1 MKYLKKFNE
10 SKIYKD
16 LSVEEV
22 KNMLVELLDIGFDVK
37 ITSTNGLCKTRGYLS
52 KNIDMVDFLDNLL
65 SFITKMEHIGGYERM
80 GNVVSFS
87 EKHSSFIID
96 FKLKD
101 FIRNPSDVTDY
112 DSFEGYITNI
122 GFKYINN
129 QAEVDLYI
137 FNNVEVVFDEEGF
150 FISIE
155 DIYDEEKLNELLKN
169 YTDEEANFLTKN
181 ISLGSPFFSFI
192 NRHSIKHSPF
202 YIQKEFSYN
211 EHPYNKESIEI
222 LEKIVKIVK

>member
-16 LSVEEV
+16 LSIEEV

-65 SFITKMEHIGGYERM
+65 SFITKMEHIGGYERIKNEVYVKESNM
-80 GNVVSFS
+80 NNDEQYNSFS
-87 EKHSSFIID
+87 ID

-122 GFKYINN
+122 GFKYIDN
-129 QAEVDLYI
+129 QVEIDLYR
-137 FNNVEVVFDEEGF
+137 FNNVEVVFEEEGF
-150 FISIE
+150 FISIVG
-155 DIYDEEKLNELLKN
+155 IYDEEELNELLKN
-169 YTDEEANFLTKN
+169 YTDEEADFLTKN
-181 ISLGSPFFSFI
+181 ISLGYS
-192 NRHSIKHSPF
+192 NEDLELSIQ
-202 YIQKEFSYN
+202 Y
-211 EHPYNKESIEI
+211 HPYNKESIKI
-222 LEKIVKIVK
+222 LEKIIKIVK

>member
-16 LSVEEV
+16 LSIEEV
-22 KNMLVELLDIGFDVK
+22 KNMLVELLDIGFDIR
-37 ITSTNGLCKTRGYLS
+37 ITSTNGLCKTRGHLS

-65 SFITKMEHIGGYERM
+65 SFITKMEHIGGYERVKNEVYVKESNM
-80 GNVVSFS
+80 DNEEQYNSFS
-87 EKHSSFIID
+87 ID

-122 GFKYINN
+122 GFKYIDN
-129 QAEVDLYI
+129 QAEIDLYR
-137 FNNVEVVFDEEGF
+137 FNNVEVVFEEEGF
-150 FISIE
+150 FISIV
-155 DIYDEEKLNELLKN
+155 DIYDEEELNKVLKK
-169 YTDEEANFLTKN
+169 YTDEEADFITKN
-181 ISLGSPFFSFI
+181 ISFGYS
-192 NRHSIKHSPF
+192 
-202 YIQKEFSYN
+202 N

-222 LEKIVKIVK
+222 LEKIIKIVK

>member
-112 DSFEGYITNI
+112 DSFEGYINNI
-122 GFKYINN
+122 GFKYIDN
-129 QAEVDLYI
+129 QAEIDLYR
-137 FNNVEVVFDEEGF
+137 FNNVEVVFEEEGF
-150 FISIE
+150 FISIV
-155 DIYDEEKLNELLKN
+155 DIYDEEELNKVLKK
-169 YTDEEANFLTKN
+169 YTDEEADFITKN
-181 ISLGSPFFSFI
+181 ISFGYS
-192 NRHSIKHSPF
+192 
-202 YIQKEFSYN
+202 N

-222 LEKIVKIVK
+222 LEKIIKIVK